1 MKKLKKNS
9 TTERHSSYRKPA
21 LRSEAFA
28 RALKDAQLRLAGA
41 GGLRTLLEKAAKEA
55 ATLPRERFRN
65 DWPYLQTMLRLV
77 RAYQQGE
84 YRQVSKTDLTWVV
97 AGLNYLIDPYDLI
110 PDVTPFLGFVDDA
123 VVLEFVTNKTR
134 EALDDFMIW
143 ETSGGTDP
151 AA

>member
-1 MKKLKKNS
+1 M
-9 TTERHSSYRKPA
+9 
-21 LRSEAFA
+21 
-28 RALKDAQLRLAGA
+28 
-41 GGLRTLLEKAAKEA
+41 
-55 ATLPRERFRN
+55 
-65 DWPYLQTMLRLV
+65 QTMLRLV
-77 RAYQQGE
+77 RADQQGE
-84 YRQVSKTDLTWVV
+84 YRQVSKTDLTRVV